1 MTKDQP
7 HFSNTISAILLI
19 CSLTACSK
27 PRPAPTTS
35 QPTPTVAAGMAVLRL
50 DEGLDAVIEPGT
62 KVEVV
67 TSGFQFAEGPMW
79 REGRLWFSDLVGN
92 KMFAVTPDGKAKLL
106 IDHSGGLQNPPS
118 GSFQGSN
125 AMATDKD
132 GSVLMVQQ
140 GVRRIA
146 RLDNHLAMQ
155 PFLERFEGKRF
166 NSPNDLVFAPDG
178 ALWFTDP
185 PFGLLKQN
193 ADPAKELSFN
203 GVFRYSNG
211 KLTAAIRDLSL
222 PNGIAFSPDGKTLYI
237 SNSGP
242 KMFVMKYKVGSG
254 GVLSDATK
262 LIEYPD
268 EHKADVPDG
277 IKVDSAG
284 NIWSSG
290 PGGIRIISPGGK
302 VLGQIKL
309 PETAANLAWGGDD
322 GKTAYITASSKIY
335 RLRLRIPGT
344 LPIYQR

>member
-1 MTKDQP
+1 MTKNQP
-7 HFSNTISAILLI
+7 HFPTKIAALLFI

-27 PRPAPTTS
+27 LHPISGNSQPAPTS
-35 QPTPTVAAGMAVLRL
+35 DAQMAVLRL
-50 DEGLDAVIEPGT
+50 DKGLDAIIEPGT
-62 KVEVV
+62 KVEIVA
-67 TSGFQFAEGPMW
+67 SGFQFTEGPMW
-79 REGRLWFSDLVGN
+79 HEGRLWFSDLAGN
-92 KMFAVTPDGKAKLL
+92 KMFGVAPDGKLRLL
-106 IDHSGGLQNPPS
+106 IDHSGGLQNPPA
-118 GSFQGSN
+118 GSYQGSN

-132 GSVLMVQQ
+132 GSVLMLQH
-140 GVRRIA
+140 GMRRVV
-146 RLDNHLAMQ
+146 RLDDHLAMR

-185 PFGLLKQN
+185 PFGLLEHD

-211 KLTAAIRDLSL
+211 KLTAPIRDLSL
-222 PNGIAFSPDGKTLYI
+222 PNGIAFSPNGKTLYI

-254 GVLSDATK
+254 GVLSDASK

-268 EHKADVPDG
+268 DPKADVPDG
-277 IKVDSAG
+277 LKVDSLG
-284 NIWSSG
+284 DIWTSG
-290 PGGIRIISPGGK
+290 PGGIRIIAPDGK

-309 PETAANLAWGGDD
+309 PETAANLAWGDD
-322 GKTAYITASSKIY
+322 GKTAYITASSRVY
-335 RLRLRIPGT
+335 RLRMRIAGN